1 MRTLTQGSRGQDVLD
16 VQCALAE
23 ADLYSGDFDGCFGPH
38 MQAAVIAF
46 QQQQGLPAN
55 GIVDDATAA
64 ALHMEDTAPVT
75 CQVQGITA
83 ELVAPMFP
91 NTPIENIEANLPCV
105 LNALSDAGLCDKQM
119 VLMALATIRAET
131 GDFLPISEFQ
141 SHFNTSPGGRPFDL
155 YDHRTD
161 LGNQG
166 PPDGANFRGRGFIQL
181 TGRNNFQI
189 HSAAIGLSDQLL
201 SSPTLANEPETAA
214 KLLASFLKAHE
225 KQIRDALATNNLTE
239 ARRLVN
245 GGSNG
250 LEEFENAF
258 NTGLN
263 LIPDL
268 PTGTQSANA

>member
-1 MRTLTQGSRGQDVLD
+1 MTTLKIGSRGQDVLNA
-16 VQCALAE
+16 QCALAS

-46 QQQQGLPAN
+46 QQQQGLPAS
-55 GIVDDATAA
+55 GIVDDATAT
-64 ALHMEDTAPVT
+64 ALGIEDTPCPA
-75 CQVQGITA
+75 CQVESVTA
-83 ELVAPMFP
+83 QLIAPMFP
-91 NTPIENIEANLPCV
+91 ETPIENIEANLPYV
-105 LNALSDAGLCDKQM
+105 LNALADVGLCDKQM

-131 GDFLPISEFQ
+131 GQFLPISEFQ
-141 SHFNTSPGGRPFDL
+141 SHFNTSPGGQPFDL

-181 TGRNNFQI
+181 TGRSNFQI
-189 HSAAIGLSDQLL
+189 HSQAIGLGDQLL
-201 SSPTLANEPETAA
+201 SAPTLANESQTAA

-225 KQIRDALATNNLTE
+225 TQIRAALSANNLTE
-239 ARRLVN
+239 ARKLVN
-245 GGSNG
+245 GGCNG
-250 LEEFENAF
+250 LPEFEDAF

-268 PTGTQSANA
+268 PGAQSANA